1 MLIVP
6 SRKFLP
12 AAKRKLSVMNLIW
25 LVWLTNHRNG
35 AIEWICKHCV
45 KDVQEAAAVATTKP
59 IQLNLLYETGQQN
72 ASPPTQESEERAATA
87 VLPLAHYKGPPKKI
101 LEATE
106 GRIALPE
113 GASNGHPKAL
123 GDSDLGRALR
133 NTSDQHVPSNAKR
146 PENSENAASQLNG
159 WTLEART
166 IKQEFKG
173 SILSAPRQNSFDAP
187 PRQASVE
194 QDGLIEDTRARSA
207 ASLQQAVG
215 TNLKQLVGEAPAVA
229 QPAPFM
235 PAATN
240 GFRRDPEPK
249 LVRSPS
255 FDTSMHTKRH
265 ISPFDPNADDLEDDG
280 LSISLGKSL
289 EKVQRA
295 SNTRTTSGKTQQLQ
309 ETILSKPANMSGKKS
324 LKHLTCYHW
333 KQRGGCRYREDECQY
348 AHYDTGMDEGKNTTC
363 FWWWNTGH
371 CKKSERE
378 CLYAH
383 RDTGLYAK
391 PPPGYVPQNR
401 KSAVEIVP
409 ELR

>member
-1 MLIVP
+1 
-6 SRKFLP
+6 
-12 AAKRKLSVMNLIW
+12 
-25 LVWLTNHRNG
+25 
-35 AIEWICKHCV
+35 
-45 KDVQEAAAVATTKP
+45 VATTKP
-59 IQLNLLYETGQQN
+59 IQLNLIHETGQQS
-72 ASPPTQESEERAATA
+72 ASSPTQESGERAATA
-87 VLPLAHYKGPPKKI
+87 VLPLAHYKGPPKKS
-101 LEATE
+101 LEVTE

-113 GASNGHPKAL
+113 GASTGHPKAL
-123 GDSDLGRALR
+123 GDSDSGRALR
-133 NTSDQHVPSNAKR
+133 NTSDQHVPFNAEQ
-146 PENSENAASQLNG
+146 PENSENATPRLNG
-159 WTLEART
+159 WTLEARI
-166 IKQEFKG
+166 IKQESKG
-173 SILSAPRQNSFDAP
+173 GILSAPRQNSFDAP
-187 PRQASVE
+187 PPQASVE
-194 QDGLIEDTRARSA
+194 QDGFIEDTRARPA

-215 TNLKQLVGEAPAVA
+215 ANLKQSVGEAPAVA
-229 QPAPFM
+229 QLAPSI

-255 FDTSMHTKRH
+255 LDTSIHTKRH
-265 ISPFDPNADDLEDDG
+265 MSPFNPNVDDPEDDG
-280 LSISLGKSL
+280 LSISLDRSP
-289 EKVQRA
+289 EKVRRA
-295 SNTRTTSGKTQQLQ
+295 SNMRTTSGRTQQLQ
-309 ETILSKPANMSGKKS
+309 ETILSKPVNMSGKKS

-409 ELR
+409 ELH